1 MLWQIQG
8 SPPKKEE
15 KFEEERVRQ
24 PSCSHAYARS
34 HQQPRHAAA
43 FFVNVRELFFVNVWF
58 RK

>member
-43 FFVNVRELFFVNVWF
+43 FFVNVLFFVNVWF